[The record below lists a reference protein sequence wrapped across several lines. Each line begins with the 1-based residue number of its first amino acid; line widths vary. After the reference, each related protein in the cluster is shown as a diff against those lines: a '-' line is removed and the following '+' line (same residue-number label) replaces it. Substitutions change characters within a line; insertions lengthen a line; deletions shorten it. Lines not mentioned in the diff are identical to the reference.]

1 MRLRQENREKRA
13 GWATQWDPEMEK
25 QKKQS
30 LKKTQLAAY
39 KQQQE
44 QCWGAWPWEGVEYY
58 LFRDGMRQTII
69 WFWMWAKSCL
79 FPKYFLSKVPH
90 SSCRKLC
97 VCVCVLD
104 RVSLYSPSC
113 PGTQAV
119 LKLTGDLSAS
129 ASKWWKFKH
138 HPSIFETVS
147 HVEPGLVLL
156 VTTKSTNLF
165 PR

>member
-1 MRLRQENREKRA
+1 MSMVLS
-13 GWATQWDPEMEK
+13 T
-25 QKKQS
+25 
-30 LKKTQLAAY
+30 LKILIF
-39 KQQQE
+39 
-44 QCWGAWPWEGVEYY
+44 
-58 LFRDGMRQTII
+58 LFV
-69 WFWMWAKSCL
+69 L
-79 FPKYFLSKVPH
+79 FCFF
-90 SSCRKLC
+90 
-97 VCVCVLD
+97 VCFE